1 VIESFA
7 PTLAIHKPAGMFP
20 SIQKRRWKTWYHVDN
35 KFNPTTIINTY
46 VRAGRKNE
54 WMLIE
59 NQEPISCLS
68 LDYVNETYVTDNTP
82 RSAFTTFLTAI
93 V

>member
-1 VIESFA
+1 VIEDFA
-7 PTLAIHKPAGMFP
+7 PTLDIHKPAGKFP